1 MIRITSCSI
10 LLLIFFVSI
19 KVSAEDKSDTPQR
32 IEVLGIEYPPF
43 ITEAEEHG
51 GICYVLL
58 RDYLSNL
65 GLDYKVI
72 PKFVPPAR
80 AEVLLNNGR
89 YCLSFYPPRESR
101 EKFGFQSLGSGK
113 VALGLIR
120 MRQEAPFEWASLSE
134 LEGATVGVLR
144 SSKASPLVQ
153 ELQAAGAEIVYF
165 DSMLQGIK
173 QLKAGRTDYTFGDQA
188 SLDYHVDQ
196 AGMNGGDFQMSDTA
210 LFEAEIGFFYRKEC
224 KDLLGLGSITAEEEA
239 IE

>member
-10 LLLIFFVSI
+10 LLLIFLVSV
-19 KVSAEDKSDTPQR
+19 KVSAEDKSNTPQR

-43 ITEAEEHG
+43 FTEAEEHG

-89 YCLSFYPPRESR
+89 YCLSFYPPRENR
-101 EKFGFQSLGSGK
+101 EKFGFQTLGSGK

-120 MRQEAPFEWASLSE
+120 MRQEAPFEWASLSQF
-134 LEGATVGVLR
+134 GGSTVGVLR
-144 SSKASPLVQ
+144 SNKASPLVQ
-153 ELQAAGAEIVYF
+153 ELRDAGAEIVYF

-188 SLDYHVDQ
+188 SLDYHVNQ
-196 AGMNGGDFQMSDTA
+196 AGMNGSDFQMSDTV
-210 LFEAEIGFFYRKEC
+210 LFEAEIGFFFRKEC
-224 KDLLGLGSITAEEEA
+224 KELLGLGSITSEGET